1 MKVTLTRVTKNPI
14 LAIEEAASNCYDS
27 TPTQDGNIMKSCYK
41 SGHHSVLE
49 FADFTFHIEG
59 VSRALL
65 AQLTRH
71 RVASFAVRSQR
82 YCSEDG
88 FGYVT
93 PDTIENNFAAKLE
106 YDKLMSKIEES
117 YEYFQELGIPNED
130 ARFVLPN
137 ACETVIEVKMNGRE
151 LIHAMNERLCT
162 RAQWEIR
169 DLFLEMKKCVQE
181 YSEECKTFS
190 KFFVPKCCIHSPM
203 NFCTEHKSCG
213 IAPRLKDVYAAYLN
227 SLQKDGDENE

>member
-1 MKVTLTRVTKNPI
+1 MKVTLTRVTQNPI
-14 LAIEEAASNCYDS
+14 MAIEEAASNCYDS
-27 TPTQDGNIMKSCYK
+27 QPSPDGTIMNHCYK

-71 RVASFAVRSQR
+71 RVASYAVRSQR
-82 YCSEDG
+82 YC
-88 FGYVT
+88 
-93 PDTIENNFAAKLE
+93 
-106 YDKLMSKIEES
+106 EES
-117 YEYFQELGIPNED
+117 DFEYVVPSTIANNQQAFTEYQRLMNFIRVTYKELQEYGIPNED

-151 LIHAMNERLCT
+151 LIHAMNERLCK

-169 DLFLEMKKCVQE
+169 DLFILMKAAVRDHDEQCKKFSE
-181 YSEECKTFS
+181 YL
-190 KFFVPKCCIHSPM
+190 VPKCEKYGS
-203 NFCTEHKSCG
+203 NFAFCTEQKCCG
-213 IAPRLKDVYAAYLN
+213 RHPKLKDVYSAYL
-227 SLQKDGDENE
+227 STKGGVTNE